1 MKKWMLPV
9 LFYVLWIGGC
19 DSAPLPVP
27 PKIQELTIV
36 PDHIQQHIIAKDRI
50 QLLYE
55 DDVTYYLV
63 MFSKGNVLA
72 SVAAN
77 EDRLVIHFKEGSEQK
92 KEAQPYVYA
101 INKSPEL
108 TIIELYINGKS
119 MPIDRMTRM

>member
-9 LFYVLWIGGC
+9 LFVLWIGGC
-19 DSAPLPVP
+19 DSAPLPVS

-55 DDVTYYLV
+55 DNVTYYLV

-72 SVAAN
+72 SVAAHG
-77 EDRLVIHFKEGSEQK
+77 DRLVIQFKEGSEQK

-101 INKSPEL
+101 ITKSQEL
-108 TIIELYINGKS
+108 KIIELYFNGKS
-119 MPIDRMTRM
+119 IPIDRITMM